1 MPVLIVT
8 IASGKGGTGK
18 TTVAVNL
25 ALSLEKVSLFDCDVE
40 APNAHL
46 FLEPGPLTTI
56 PVELPVPVINQDRC
70 SFCNKCAEFCEYN
83 ALFVGKDR
91 VLVYDEMCHSCGGC
105 TLVCPESA
113 ISETNKEIGVLHYG
127 DANGIQ
133 LAYGELNIGEPSG
146 IALIKQLKS
155 RADPNGINII
165 DAPPGTACPVIETV
179 DESDFIV
186 LVTEPTPF
194 GIHDLSM
201 AVEVVNRLGIPHG
214 IVVNKHVGGNELARQ
229 YSQKSGIPILLEIPF
244 SRNIAELYS
253 RGIPFTIG
261 VESWTEQFT
270 RLYEKIEEMV
280 KGAE

>member
-1 MPVLIVT
+1 MSVLIVT

-25 ALSLEKVSLFDCDVE
+25 ALSLDKVALFDCDVE

-46 FLEPGPLTTI
+46 FLELGPLVTI
-56 PVELPVPVINQDRC
+56 PVGLPVPVISQDRC
-70 SFCNKCAEFCEYN
+70 SLCNKCAEFCEYN

-105 TLVCPESA
+105 MLVCPESA

-133 LAYGELNIGEPSG
+133 FAYGELNVGEPSG
-146 IALIKQLKS
+146 IALIKQVKS

-165 DAPPGTACPVIETV
+165 DAPPGTACPVIETM

-201 AVEVVNRLGIPHG
+201 AVEVVKRLGIPHG
-214 IVVNKHVGGNELARQ
+214 IVVNKHIEGNELARQ
-229 YSQKSGIPILLEIPF
+229 YSQKRRIPILLEIPF

-253 RGIPFTIG
+253 RGVPFTVG
-261 VESWTEQFT
+261 AESWREQFT
-270 RLYEKIEEMV
+270 RLYQKIEETV
-280 KGAE
+280 KDAR